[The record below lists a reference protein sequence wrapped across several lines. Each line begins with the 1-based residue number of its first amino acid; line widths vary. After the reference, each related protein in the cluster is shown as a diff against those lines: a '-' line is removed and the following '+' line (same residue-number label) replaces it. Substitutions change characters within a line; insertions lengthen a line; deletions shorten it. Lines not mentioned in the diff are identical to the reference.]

1 MRFKHIS
8 REREREREKHTPLSL
23 WLLLKGIKFE
33 INNFI
38 YLKNLKKENLD
49 ILLRNA
55 HLTREG
61 LRNAHLTCEGQK
73 YSTISEWWTKLNKKY
88 IQ

>member
-1 MRFKHIS
+1 MLSKVTFAQ
-8 REREREREKHTPLSL
+8 REKHTPLSL

-38 YLKNLKKENLD
+38 YLKHLKKENLD

-55 HLTREG
+55 HLTCEG

-73 YSTISEWWTKLNKKY
+73 YSTVSEWWTKLNKKY
-88 IQ
+88 MQ